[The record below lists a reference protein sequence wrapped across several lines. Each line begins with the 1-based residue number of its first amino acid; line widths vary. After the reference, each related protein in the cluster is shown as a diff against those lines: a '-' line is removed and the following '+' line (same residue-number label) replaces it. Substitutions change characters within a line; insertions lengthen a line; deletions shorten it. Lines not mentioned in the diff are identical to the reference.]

1 MALIDAGWAAW
12 LPYELSDAYDALRG
26 GAAHRRRLRDRL
38 RVAPDLDAEE
48 RWERF
53 RLAAPS
59 RIDVPVTADGL
70 TEEGCYML
78 LISLGL
84 AVPSPLRAVETPEA
98 VELVLSLDHDELRDL
113 ERVRAS
119 REPATAPD
127 DAFSQ
132 IVAGLDGLPS
142 LTNVLGKDIGRN
154 DPCPC
159 GSGKKFKRCHGSG

>member
-26 GAAHRRRLRDRL
+26 GSVHRRRLRDRL
-38 RVAPDLDAEE
+38 RVAPDVDAEE

-70 TEEGCYML
+70 TEERCYAL
-78 LISLGL
+78 LVGLGL
-84 AVPSPLRAVETPEA
+84 ATADPVRAVEQPEA
-98 VELVLSLDHDELRDL
+98 VELVLSLDHEELREL
-113 ERVRAS
+113 ERLRAS
-119 REPATAPD
+119 REPSTAAD
-127 DAFSQ
+127 DEFSRL
-132 IVAGLDGLPS
+132 VAGFDDLPS
-142 LTNVLGKDIGRN
+142 LTNVFGKDVGRN

-159 GSGKKFKRCHGSG
+159 GSGKKFKRCHGSA

>member
-26 GAAHRRRLRDRL
+26 GSVHRRRLRDRL

-70 TEEGCYML
+70 TEERCYAL
-78 LISLGL
+78 LIALGL
-84 AVPSPLRAVETPEA
+84 AVAEPVRAVEAPEA
-98 VELVLSLDHDELRDL
+98 VELVLSLDHDELREL
-113 ERVRAS
+113 ERVRAA
-119 REPATAPD
+119 RADATPPD
-127 DAFSQ
+127 DFDL
-132 IVAGLDGLPS
+132 IVAGLQGLPS
-142 LTNVLGKDIGRN
+142 LANVFGKDVGRN